1 MSTMQIWKQCKKR
14 RIRRKLMKKQDF
26 KKLKILNQT
35 QQLPLSMKPWKD
47 ITKLLQLE
55 DLPKK
60 KKTKKHMMMKD
71 LRELKNWV
79 DLDTILLKWAKQ
91 TWVQDVNQCTPMV
104 KCGRPTCLSISLLTQ
119 ISMDSFKWKFNRSD
133 SNSLP
138 LTPGRRVAPILT
150 RIPMTSEP
158 A

>member
-1 MSTMQIWKQCKKR
+1 
-14 RIRRKLMKKQDF
+14 MKKQDF

-71 LRELKNWV
+71 SRELKN
-79 DLDTILLKWAKQ
+79 
-91 TWVQDVNQCTPMV
+91 
-104 KCGRPTCLSISLLTQ
+104 
-119 ISMDSFKWKFNRSD
+119 
-133 SNSLP
+133 
-138 LTPGRRVAPILT
+138 
-150 RIPMTSEP
+150 
-158 A
+158 